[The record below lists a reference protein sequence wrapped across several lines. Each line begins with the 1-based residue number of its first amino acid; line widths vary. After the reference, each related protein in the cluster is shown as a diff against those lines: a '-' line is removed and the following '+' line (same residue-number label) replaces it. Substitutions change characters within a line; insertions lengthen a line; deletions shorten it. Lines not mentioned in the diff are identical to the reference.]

1 MPESNDHKAADERVL
16 KAKAMLQ
23 IMEEALNLQDSLEH
37 SDVSVIRAAERDLQK
52 LVDRFYHE
60 NQDLMAPGQY
70 EAAKKDVQYFTTL
83 VEMALEYY
91 KPEAD
96 GLEKH
101 IIN

>member
-23 IMEEALNLQDSLEH
+23 IMEEALDLQDSLEH
-37 SDVSVIRAAERDLQK
+37 KDIGVVRAAERDLQK

-70 EAAKKDVQYFTTL
+70 EAAKKDFEYFTTL
-83 VEMALEYY
+83 VEMALVHYM
-91 KPEAD
+91 PEAD
-96 GLEKH
+96 ELEKH
-101 IIN
+101 ITN

>member
-23 IMEEALNLQDSLEH
+23 IMEEALDLQDSLEH
-37 SDVSVIRAAERDLQK
+37 KDIGVVRAAERDLQK

-70 EAAKKDVQYFTTL
+70 EAAKKDFEYFTTL

-96 GLEKH
+96 ELEKH
-101 IIN
+101 ITN